1 MNIHEY
7 QAKELLQ
14 KFDVATTRGRVAATL
29 DEAEQIARELGDID
43 IVVKAQIHAGGRGK
57 GSFKDGFKGGVHV
70 RKTPDEVRDVA
81 AKMLGQILVTHQ
93 TGPAGRLV
101 NKLLV
106 AESADIAR
114 EIYFAVLLDRATA
127 APLIVASTEGGVE
140 IEAVAAKSPEK
151 IIREPIDPLAGL
163 QPYQAR
169 KLASQLGFESS
180 QLKNA
185 SKLFEGLYRTFI
197 AYDCSMI
204 EVNPL
209 VVTNKGE
216 VLALDAKFNFDD
228 NALYRHPEIAAMRDV
243 AEEDPREVE
252 ASKHGL
258 NYIGLDGDIA
268 CLVNGAGL
276 AMATMDI
283 IKFYGGEPA
292 NFLDVGGGATEEQVT
307 EALKILIAD
316 KHVKAILVNI
326 FGGIMKVDIIAQG
339 IINAAKSVKLSVP
352 LVVRLEGTNV
362 ERGKQMLKESGL
374 ALIAADDLADA
385 AQKVVTARN
394 RNSKSQIPN
403 PKFQLNSQIPIPKWT
418 LARND
423 AIWKTAHFGSR
434 TPFYQTTTRTLANTE
449 DARQLVRASRSVAAN
464 WIEADEALSKK
475 DFLMRQKFAQKKQ
488 KRAAVSCAYSTR
500 FQRRM
505 RPVLATV
512 WQRKLASSRLSSLR
526 SSRNLATYDFSLC
539 AFFALR
545 FCLDL
550 A

>member
-14 KFDVATTRGRVAATL
+14 KFDVATTRGRVASTL
-29 DEAEQIARELGDID
+29 DEVEQIARELGDVE

-57 GSFKDGFKGGVHV
+57 GTFTNGFKGGVHV
-70 RKTPDEVRDVA
+70 RKTPAEVRDVA
-81 AKMLGQILVTHQ
+81 AKMLGQILVTYQ
-93 TGPAGRLV
+93 SGPSGRSV
-101 NKLLV
+101 NIVLV

-127 APLIVASTEGGVE
+127 APVIVASTEGGVE

-163 QPYQAR
+163 QPFQTR
-169 KLASQLGFESS
+169 KLAKQLRFESS
-180 QLKNA
+180 QLKGA
-185 SKLFEGLYRTFI
+185 SKLFEGLYRTFV
-197 AYDCSMI
+197 AYDCSMV

-209 VVTNKGE
+209 VVTTNGD

-258 NYIGLDGDIA
+258 NYIGLDGNIA

-307 EALKILIAD
+307 EAFKILIAD
-316 KHVKAILVNI
+316 KKVKAILVNI
-326 FGGIMKVDIIAQG
+326 FGGIMKCDIIAQG
-339 IINAAKSVKLSVP
+339 IINAAKTLKLSVP

-362 ERGKQMLKESGL
+362 EAGKKLISDSGL
-374 ALIAADDLADA
+374 AVIAADDLADA
-385 AQKVVTARN
+385 AQKAV
-394 RNSKSQIPN
+394 K
-403 PKFQLNSQIPIPKWT
+403 
-418 LARND
+418 
-423 AIWKTAHFGSR
+423 
-434 TPFYQTTTRTLANTE
+434 
-449 DARQLVRASRSVAAN
+449 AAA
-464 WIEADEALSKK
+464 E
-475 DFLMRQKFAQKKQ
+475 
-488 KRAAVSCAYSTR
+488 
-500 FQRRM
+500 RR
-505 RPVLATV
+505 
-512 WQRKLASSRLSSLR
+512 
-526 SSRNLATYDFSLC
+526 
-539 AFFALR
+539 
-545 FCLDL
+545 
-550 A
+550 

>member
-43 IVVKAQIHAGGRGK
+43 IVIKAQIHAGGRGK
-57 GSFKDGFKGGVHV
+57 GSFKNGLKGGVHV
-70 RKTPDEVRDVA
+70 RKTPDEVRDVT

-101 NKLLV
+101 NKVLV

-185 SKLFEGLYRTFI
+185 SKLFDGLYRTFI
-197 AYDCSMI
+197 AYDCSMV

-228 NALYRHPEIAAMRDV
+228 NALYRHPEIAAMRDI

-258 NYIGLDGDIA
+258 NYIGLDGNIA

-307 EALKILIAD
+307 EAFKILIAD
-316 KHVKAILVNI
+316 KKVKAILVNI
-326 FGGIMKVDIIAQG
+326 FGGIMKCDVIAQG
-339 IINAAKSVKLSVP
+339 IIDAAKSVKLSVP

-385 AQKVVTARN
+385 AQKVV
-394 RNSKSQIPN
+394 
-403 PKFQLNSQIPIPKWT
+403 
-418 LARND
+418 
-423 AIWKTAHFGSR
+423 G
-434 TPFYQTTTRTLANTE
+434 
-449 DARQLVRASRSVAAN
+449 AA
-464 WIEADEALSKK
+464 KGK
-475 DFLMRQKFAQKKQ
+475 
-488 KRAAVSCAYSTR
+488 
-500 FQRRM
+500 
-505 RPVLATV
+505 
-512 WQRKLASSRLSSLR
+512 
-526 SSRNLATYDFSLC
+526 
-539 AFFALR
+539 
-545 FCLDL
+545 
-550 A
+550 